1 MHVLLRGDLV
11 QRLRLGSGL
20 VLFAFAT
27 THFLNHALGLFDLET
42 MYEAQQWRWAITR
55 SWPGTVILATALL
68 IHVFLALVK
77 LANRSTL
84 RMQTWELLQ
93 IGLGLSIPFL
103 LFPHIV
109 NTRVARSLFGVNDT
123 YLYELA
129 RLWPDSALLQSTLL
143 LLVWIHGCIGIH
155 FWLRI
160 YKPYRKFQPFLMFLG
175 IVIPVAALGG
185 FLVGGRAV
193 AQMIADPQTFARVKE
208 ISHWPSPADADQL
221 GAYRMMVRVQF
232 ATMLAAAAA
241 LFAWPFIQRR
251 YWPQFVITY
260 VGGPTVKSV
269 WGPTLLEISRMN
281 GLSHAS
287 VCGGRA
293 RCSTCRVRIEEGLDT
308 LPPPT
313 FPEAVTL
320 ASIGAPPNVR
330 LACQIRPTKALTVT
344 RILRPST
351 TGPEAAD
358 QQEFNAGGVE
368 KPLVVLFLDMRDFT
382 RLAQSKLPYDV
393 VYFLNVF
400 FAAAG
405 NAITL
410 HDGWIDK
417 FLGDGLLAVFG
428 ERHGL
433 VVGCRQALR
442 AARAID
448 LALDHINAKMEP
460 ELGKPLKVG
469 IGIDAGTLLLGRIGY
484 GPNVDLTVIGSA
496 VNVAS
501 RLETIAKEKGVQ
513 IVISREV
520 ARQAGWVPS
529 VDLIS
534 TVNLRGV
541 SEPLEVVAIGRGRDL
556 PASILASV
564 DDEDAGA
571 GTSNAAFNTGG

>member
-1 MHVLLRGDLV
+1 MHVLLRGDRV
-11 QRLRLGSGL
+11 QKLRLASGL
-20 VLFAFAT
+20 ILFAFAT

-42 MYEAQQWRWAITR
+42 MYAVQQWRWAVTR
-55 SWPGTVILATALL
+55 SWPGTLILATALL
-68 IHVFLALVK
+68 VHVFLALAK
-77 LANRSTL
+77 IAGRSTL
-84 RMQTWELLQ
+84 RMQTWELWQ
-93 IGLGLSIPFL
+93 IGLGLSIPFI

-143 LLVWIHGCIGIH
+143 LLVWVHGCIGLH

-160 YKPYRKFQPFLMFLG
+160 YKPYRKFQPVLAFLAVLVP
-175 IVIPVAALGG
+175 IAALGG

-193 AQMIADPQTFARVKE
+193 AQMIADPQAFARVKE
-208 ISHWPSPADADQL
+208 ISHWPSPDVADQL
-221 GAYRMMVRVQF
+221 SAYRTMVRTQF
-232 ATMLAAAAA
+232 AIMLAVVAA

-251 YWPQFVITY
+251 YWPKFVITY
-260 VGGPTVKSV
+260 VGGPAVRSV
-269 WGPTLLEISRMN
+269 FGPTLLEISRMN

-313 FPEAVTL
+313 FPEAVAL

-330 LACQIRPTKALTVT
+330 LACQIRPAKALTVT
-344 RILRPST
+344 RILKAPT

-358 QQEFNAGGVE
+358 EDEFDAGGVE

-393 VYFLNVF
+393 VYILNAF

-428 ERHGL
+428 ERQGL
-433 VVGCRQALR
+433 SVGCRQALR
-442 AARAID
+442 AARAVD
-448 LALDHINAKMEP
+448 LALDDINAKMED
-460 ELGKPLKVG
+460 ELGRPFKVG
-469 IGIDAGTLLLGRIGY
+469 IGIDVGTLLLGRIGY
-484 GPNVDLTVIGSA
+484 GSNVDLTVIGST

-501 RLETIAKEKGVQ
+501 RLESIAKEKGVQ

-520 ARQAGWVPS
+520 ARQAGWVP
-529 VDLIS
+529 DAELIS
-534 TVNLRGV
+534 TVNVRGV

-556 PASILASV
+556 PASILAAM
-564 DDEDAGA
+564 DDEGA
-571 GTSNAAFNTGG
+571 